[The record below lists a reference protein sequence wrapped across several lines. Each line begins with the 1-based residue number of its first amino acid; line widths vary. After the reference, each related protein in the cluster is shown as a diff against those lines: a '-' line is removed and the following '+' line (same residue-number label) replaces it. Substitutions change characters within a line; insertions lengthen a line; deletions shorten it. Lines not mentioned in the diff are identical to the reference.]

1 MKKGRSSREKEKT
14 YGKKK
19 PRGKRKKL
27 TAKEKRLMAKKISP
41 SPLPLQSVFLNQFNI
56 SSYERLVV
64 TPTCFAFDSQSQAEM
79 DKLTCY
85 YYNKHPLL
93 VLNPAKIEM
102 ANLKPNI
109 YLLHDIIRDED
120 MEFIKESAA
129 PRVCDANV
137 NLTLNNK
144 GWTINWREKKRKRVN
159 REGALISILW
169 ICQFFLSYW

>member
-1 MKKGRSSREKEKT
+1 MNDW
-14 YGKKK
+14 
-19 PRGKRKKL
+19 L
-27 TAKEKRLMAKKISP
+27 
-41 SPLPLQSVFLNQFNI
+41 LP
-56 SSYERLVV
+56 RLVLLLIRRARLRL
-64 TPTCFAFDSQSQAEM
+64 TCFAFDSQSQAEI

-120 MEFIKESAA
+120 MEFIKERAA
-129 PRVCDANV
+129 PRVCDAFV

-144 GWTINWREKKRKRVN
+144 G
-159 REGALISILW
+159 
-169 ICQFFLSYW
+169 

>member
-1 MKKGRSSREKEKT
+1 MAKKITSRQKEEAHVKKEKT

-19 PRGKRKKL
+19 PRGKRKNLTAKRKRL
-27 TAKEKRLMAKKISP
+27 TAKEKTSRQKEKTHAKKISP
-41 SPLPLQSVFLNQFNI
+41 SPLLSPSVFLNQFNI
-56 SSYERLVV
+56 SSDERMVV

-79 DKLTCY
+79 DMLTCY

-120 MEFIKESAA
+120 MEFIKERAA
-129 PRVCDANV
+129 PRVCDAIV

-144 GWTINWREKKRKRVN
+144 G
-159 REGALISILW
+159 
-169 ICQFFLSYW
+169 

>member
-1 MKKGRSSREKEKT
+1 MAKGRSSQEKEKT

-19 PRGKRKKL
+19 ASRQKKKPHGKK
-27 TAKEKRLMAKKISP
+27 KRLMAKKISP

-102 ANLKPNI
+102 ASLKPNI

-120 MEFIKESAA
+120 MEFIKERAA
-129 PRVCDANV
+129 PRVCDAFV

-144 GWTINWREKKRKRVN
+144 G
-159 REGALISILW
+159 
-169 ICQFFLSYW
+169 

>member
-1 MKKGRSSREKEKT
+1 MTKGRSSREKEKT

-19 PRGKRKKL
+19 HRGKRKNLTAKRKNLTAKRKRL
-27 TAKEKRLMAKKISP
+27 TAKEKTLRQKEKTHGKKISP
-41 SPLPLQSVFLNQFNI
+41 SPLPSPSVFLNQFNI
-56 SSYERLVV
+56 SPYERLVV

-144 GWTINWREKKRKRVN
+144 G
-159 REGALISILW
+159 
-169 ICQFFLSYW
+169 

>member
-1 MKKGRSSREKEKT
+1 MV
-14 YGKKK
+14 
-19 PRGKRKKL
+19 
-27 TAKEKRLMAKKISP
+27 I
-41 SPLPLQSVFLNQFNI
+41 
-56 SSYERLVV
+56 

-120 MEFIKESAA
+120 MEFIKERAA
-129 PRVCDANV
+129 PRVCDAIV

-144 GWTINWREKKRKRVN
+144 G
-159 REGALISILW
+159 
-169 ICQFFLSYW
+169 

>member
-1 MKKGRSSREKEKT
+1 
-14 YGKKK
+14 
-19 PRGKRKKL
+19 
-27 TAKEKRLMAKKISP
+27 MAKKISP

-102 ANLKPNI
+102 ASLKPNI

-120 MEFIKESAA
+120 MEFIKERAA
-129 PRVCDANV
+129 PRVCDAFV

-144 GWTINWREKKRKRVN
+144 G
-159 REGALISILW
+159 
-169 ICQFFLSYW
+169 